1 MRHTR
6 EVEAN
11 YQMGTVVGS
20 GGTVTGTGVDWSVWE
35 PSARMVVT
43 VGATPSGTVVATLQQ
58 GTALASGYSSVGT
71 INTVG
76 DTGGTAVYEYSTGQ
90 LADRYLRVVATCTGG
105 TALASASIIGKRRTV
120 TNG

>member
-6 EVEAN
+6 EIESN
-11 YQMGTVVGS
+11 YQMGTIIGS
-20 GGTVTGTGVDWSVWE
+20 GGTVTSTGVDWSVWE

-58 GTALASGYSSVGT
+58 GTALASGYSTVGT

-76 DTGGTAVYEYSTGQ
+76 DTGGTAVYQYASGQ
-90 LADRYLRVVATCTGG
+90 LTDRYVRVVATCTGG
-105 TALASASIIGKRRTV
+105 TALTSASIIGKRRTV
-120 TNG
+120 TDA